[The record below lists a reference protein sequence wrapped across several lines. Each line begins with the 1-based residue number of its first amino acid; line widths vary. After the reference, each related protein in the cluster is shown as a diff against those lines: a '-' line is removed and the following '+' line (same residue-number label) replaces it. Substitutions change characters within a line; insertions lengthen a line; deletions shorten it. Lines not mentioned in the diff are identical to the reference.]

1 VEARE
6 LGGHRVGESMMRHS
20 EPMRAASRLLLS
32 HPIVCLLATLAA
44 VVVVLGVLGP
54 IRVVQADEVA
64 SQLEGENFA
73 NKPTGTTVVSDTL
86 FSGGRALKF
95 TADVTASHPVTA
107 SQPVICSAVCDVV
120 LMARAGQSGG
130 RPSLSVNGSAPQ
142 AITTSNQVAPEP
154 YTFDVNLPEGFNEIR
169 VTASGTGTGHN
180 AFLDVA
186 SFPAD
191 GGGGTPPALPLC
203 ADGEDNDGDGQTDHP
218 ADPGCLDSTDNDE
231 IDSGATQAQIV
242 PIPCGK
248 DIDATINNTNLYP
261 RSTPQRFVL
270 GADCTFTASAPIVPS
285 DDDVV
290 ACAVAPT
297 FVQLTPASDPTKAA
311 WDPNPRCTVA
321 GSASVENV
329 FRPIG
334 QGGTTATVRF
344 EGIKI
349 TGGNFTGS
357 SGTGTAIA
365 EGSMTDLSSHYGIEV
380 RDNDAAGINGAK
392 GTFERVEFTNNTID
406 RDALGFIASGM
417 KALTEVEVKNSY
429 IHDTQGNGLWCDE
442 GCVDGSEPTG
452 FYVHHNLVV
461 DNDRAGIRY
470 ENSTNAAL
478 IENNEVHGNSYKANR
493 GGVSVHD
500 AQDATVRNNV
510 FGPATIANVSYEANA
525 VAAIR
530 CSDSGRSDRPNLQNV
545 VIGPNVLNG
554 ETIKDC

>member
-1 VEARE
+1 
-6 LGGHRVGESMMRHS
+6 MRHTILLGKVRRMRQS
-20 EPMRAASRLLLS
+20 EPMRAASRLLRS
-32 HPIVCLLATLAA
+32 HPIVCLLAALAA
-44 VVVVLGVLGP
+44 AVVVLGVLGP
-54 IRVVQADEVA
+54 IKVVHAAEVA
-64 SQLEGENFA
+64 SPVEGENFA

-86 FSGGRALKF
+86 FKGGRALRF

-107 SQPVICSAVCDVV
+107 SQPVNCSAVCDVV

-130 RPSLSVNGSAPQ
+130 RPSFSVNGSAPQ

-154 YTFDVNLPEGFNEIR
+154 YTFDVNLPAGSNEIR

-191 GGGGTPPALPLC
+191 GGGGTATAAC
-203 ADGEDNDGDGQTDHP
+203 ADGSDNDADGKTDCP
-218 ADPGCLDSTDNDE
+218 DDPGCLSLTDNDE

-242 PIPCGK
+242 HIQCGK
-248 DIDATINNTNLYP
+248 DLDATINNTNLYP

-270 GADCTFTASAPIVPS
+270 GADCTFTASATIVPS
-285 DDDVV
+285 HGDEV

-297 FVQLTPASDPTKAA
+297 FVQLTPASDPAKAA

-344 EGIKI
+344 EGITI

-392 GTFERVEFTNNTID
+392 GIFERVEFTNNT
-406 RDALGFIASGM
+406 RDPNALGFIASGI

-429 IHDTQGNGLWCDE
+429 IHDTQGNGLWCDG
-442 GCVDGSEPTG
+442 GCVDASNMLPG

-461 DNDRAGIRY
+461 DNWRAGIRY

-478 IENNEVHGNSYKANR
+478 IENNEVHGNSYKAKR

-500 AQDATVRNNV
+500 AQNARVEDNV
-510 FGPATIANVSYEANA
+510 FGPATIAGVTYRANA

-530 CSDSGRSDRPNLQNV
+530 CSDSGRSGRPNLQNV
-545 VIGPNVLNG
+545 VLVGNVLNG
-554 ETIKDC
+554 ET